1 MLQHSNFV
9 VKILTENDTKV
20 ISAAVAMFQGTPD
33 PPPPESRLRRY
44 LFPFLIN

>member
-9 VKILTENDTKV
+9 VRNLTENDTKV
-20 ISAAVAMFQGTPD
+20 SAAVAMFQGTPD